1 MTIDDVYNLWDRH
14 AYADDDRRTALC
26 DLSDIAADLDG
37 TCASRIIN
45 RDEWDNMVDD
55 LHREHSE
62 INKADLLEYIR
73 WAAEEGNE

>member
-1 MTIDDVYNLWDRH
+1 MTTDDAYDLWDRH

-37 TCASRIIN
+37 TCDSRIIT
-45 RDEWDNMVDD
+45 RDDWDNIVDD
-55 LHREHSE
+55 IHREHSE
-62 INKADLLEYIR
+62 IYKADLLEYIL

>member
-37 TCASRIIN
+37 TCASRIIT
-45 RDEWDNMVDD
+45 RGEWDNIVDD
-55 LHREHSE
+55 IHREHSE
-62 INKADLLEYIR
+62 IYKADLLEYIL

>member
-37 TCASRIIN
+37 TCDSRIIT
-45 RDEWDNMVDD
+45 RDDWDNIVDD
-55 LHREHSE
+55 IHREHSE
-62 INKADLLEYIR
+62 IYKADLLEYIL
-73 WAAEEGNE
+73 WAAAEGNE